1 MDFLNVITGALFR
14 KTGVGMANRALRHLI
29 IGGLGT
35 VFYIVLVATF
45 VELFHIHPVLSAILA
60 VLAVILFTYVFNRN
74 WVYHTTQG
82 HHHAVPRFLAV
93 VCVSLLLN
101 AGIMYITVEIMQ
113 AWYAWALVAATL
125 IVPPTNFLLNFYW
138 AFK

>member
-1 MDFLNVITGALFR
+1 MDLLNVITGVLFR
-14 KTGVGMANRALRHLI
+14 KTRVGMVSRALRHLI

-60 VLAVILFTYVFNRN
+60 VLVVILFTYVFNRN
-74 WVYHTTQG
+74 WVYHTTQD
-82 HHHAVPRFLAV
+82 HHHAVPRYLAV
-93 VCVSLLLN
+93 ICVSLLLN

-113 AWYAWALVAATL
+113 AWYVWALVAATL